1 MFLLF
6 IKQWLFPNYLH
17 SSLCMLQT
25 MLLSTINYLIL
36 AIFQQMSNIRFC
48 KYYCKS
54 LNIKIVLTPF
64 KFTNMFKVKDPIP
77 QFLESFVV
85 YKFVCP
91 GCNVCYIGE
100 TTRHLSTK
108 IKEHL
113 EKDKKSHIF
122 AHLVNNETCKALS
135 TENCFEI
142 IDSAS
147 TPFKLKLKE
156 AMHIIWKKPL
166 LNKQQKHVSIS
177 ITV

>member
-1 MFLLF
+1 MV
-6 IKQWLFPNYLH
+6 N
-17 SSLCMLQT
+17 
-25 MLLSTINYLIL
+25 
-36 AIFQQMSNIRFC
+36 
-48 KYYCKS
+48 
-54 LNIKIVLTPF
+54 
-64 KFTNMFKVKDPIP
+64 VKDPIP
-77 QFLESFVV
+77 KFLKSFVV

-91 GCNVCYIGE
+91 GCNACYIGE
-100 TTRHLSTK
+100 TTRHLSTR

-113 EKDKKSHIF
+113 ETDKKSHIF

-147 TPFKLKLKE
+147 FPFRLKLKE
-156 AMHIIWKKPL
+156 AMHIIWKKPS